1 MPESPEILKLRI
13 LLCFQNEAPSICT
26 VTGLSRLLDESK
38 QKISRAFISLEKE
51 GLIDRSDNRRPV
63 LTEKGKC
70 KALYYEERTD
80 IILNHLLYEGLDM
93 DNAEHDAFAWA
104 MFSSDAGFEMLK
116 NSEQRYHA
124 KYTLRKKT
132 HFSGEVL
139 CSYLKDGEYR
149 FPFLIYRE
157 HMSEG
162 SNLSMANEGFEHPCS
177 LVVKNGKG
185 VIRLKAVD
193 VSFKS
198 LATGREMNG
207 KVRDLRY
214 MKNGEFYPAAED
226 GESLSFPAEA
236 LSFINMGTGIGQ
248 ILHGSVCIRMRCSV
262 GTKHMPESTAV
273 FTIIV

>member
-226 GESLSFPAEA
+226 GEWLSFPAEA

>member
-13 LLCFQNEAPSICT
+13 LLCFQSEDPSICT

-38 QKISRAFISLEKE
+38 QKISRAFISLEKD

-63 LTEKGKC
+63 LTEKGKS
-70 KALYYEERTD
+70 KASYYEERTD

-104 MFSSDAGFEMLK
+104 MFSSDACFEMLK

-124 KYTLRKKT
+124 KYTLRKKAS
-132 HFSGEVL
+132 FSGEVL
-139 CSYLKDGEYR
+139 CSHLKDGEYR

-157 HMSEG
+157 HMNEG

-177 LVVKNGKG
+177 IVVKDGKG
-185 VIRLKAVD
+185 VIRLRAVD

-198 LATGREMNG
+198 LTTGREMNG
-207 KVRDLRY
+207 RVRDLRY
-214 MKNGEFYPAAED
+214 MENGEFHPAAQD
-226 GESLSFPAEA
+226 GEWLSFPAEA
-236 LSFINMGTGIGQ
+236 LSFLNMGTGIGQ

>member
-1 MPESPEILKLRI
+1 MLESPEILKLRI
-13 LLCFQNEAPSICT
+13 LLCFQSEDPSICT

-38 QKISRAFISLEKE
+38 QKISRAFISLEKD

-63 LTEKGKC
+63 LTEKGKS
-70 KALYYEERTD
+70 KASYYEERTD

-104 MFSSDAGFEMLK
+104 MFSSDACFEMLK

-124 KYTLRKKT
+124 KYTLRKKAS
-132 HFSGEVL
+132 FSGEVL
-139 CSYLKDGEYR
+139 CSHLKDGEYR

-157 HMSEG
+157 HMNDG

-177 LVVKNGKG
+177 IIVKNGKG
-185 VIRLKAVD
+185 IIRLKAVD

-198 LATGREMNG
+198 LATGKEMNG

-214 MKNGEFYPAAED
+214 MKNGEFYPAEQD
-226 GESLSFPAEA
+226 GEWLSFPAEA
-236 LSFINMGTGIGQ
+236 VSFLNMGTGIGQ

-262 GTKHMPESTAV
+262 GTKHMPESTAI